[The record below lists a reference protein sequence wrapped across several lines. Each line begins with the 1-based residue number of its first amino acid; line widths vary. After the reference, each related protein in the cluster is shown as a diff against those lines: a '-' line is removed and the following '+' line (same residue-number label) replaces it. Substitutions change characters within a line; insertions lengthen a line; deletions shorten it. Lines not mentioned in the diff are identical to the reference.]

1 MADGIDLGVSGLA
14 SGFDWRALVDQ
25 LADVERAP
33 QKRMLLDQQTIQDRR
48 SAYSAIS
55 TQLSVL
61 RNRVTDL
68 TSSSLY
74 DSRQARVS
82 DTALASATVKDGAAL
97 GTYAFHVTQLAT
109 AAVRQGTSNIG
120 ARLAS
125 SSDVSGVTLSSAAFP
140 VAIKAGTL
148 TVNGEQITI
157 ATTDKLSE
165 VFTKIADA
173 TGNDITASYN
183 ATTDRISLTSASN
196 AEIVLGSATDTSNFF
211 QAARLANN
219 GTDTV
224 TSSGTLGSVRTSAK
238 LTEANLSTAISDGGA
253 GAGKF
258 KINGVEIS
266 FASTDTIAGVVK
278 RINDSKA
285 GVSASYDTANDRF
298 LLTNKATGDIGMAL
312 EDVTGNFLSA
322 TGLSG
327 GSLTRGRDLLYTV
340 NGGGENA
347 SHSNTVTED
356 NSGITGLSV
365 TVQDDADFTVTVGS
379 DTGKIRKAITDFVDD
394 YNRVQ
399 ALIETN
405 TASTTDAKG
414 VVKAGTLA
422 SESDAFSIATDLRRL
437 VMTSEGSLS
446 GTFKRLE
453 SLGIDGN
460 GNNNT
465 LKVTSD
471 AKLDEALATNLTDIR
486 EFFVN
491 ETDGFATKFD
501 DYLESMVGDDGRMEE
516 KENNLDLQIAE
527 LSTQMTTQERLV
539 VDSRQRM
546 IDQFVSMERAQLQ
559 INQQLQFLQ
568 KRFG

>member
-33 QKRMLLDQQTIQDRR
+33 QKRLLLDQQSIQDRR
-48 SAYSAIS
+48 SAYSSIS

-68 TSSSLY
+68 ASSTLY

-109 AAVRQGTSNIG
+109 AAVRQGTSNVG

-183 ATTDRISLTSASN
+183 ASTDRISLTSASN

-224 TSSGTLGSVRTSAK
+224 TSSSNLGSVRTSAK
-238 LTEANLSTAISDGGA
+238 LSEANLSTVISDGGA

-258 KINGVEIS
+258 KVNGVEIS
-266 FASTDTIAGVVK
+266 FDSTDTIAGVLK

-322 TGLSG
+322 TGLAG
-327 GSLTRGRDLLYTV
+327 GSLTHGRDLLYTV
-340 NGGGENA
+340 NGGGQIA
-347 SHSNTVTED
+347 SHSNTITED
-356 NSGITGLSV
+356 NSGLTGLSV

-399 ALIETN
+399 ALVETN

-422 SESDAFSIATDLRRL
+422 SESDAFSIASDLRRL
-437 VMTSEGSLS
+437 VMASESSLS

-460 GNNNT
+460 GNNNN

-501 DYLESMVGDDGRMEE
+501 DYLESMVGDDGRLEK

-527 LSTQMTTQERLV
+527 LSNQMTTQERLV
-539 VDSRQRM
+539 LDSRQRM
-546 IDQFVSMERAQLQ
+546 INQFVSMEKAQLQ

>member
-25 LADVERAP
+25 LSDVERAP
-33 QKRMLLDQQTIQDRR
+33 QKRLLLDQQLIQDRR
-48 SAYSAIS
+48 SAYSSIS

-68 TSSSLY
+68 ASSALY

-82 DTALASATVKDGAAL
+82 DTALASATVKDAAAL

-140 VAIKAGTL
+140 VTIKAGTL

-165 VFTKIADA
+165 VFAKIADA

-196 AEIVLGSATDTSNFF
+196 AEIVLGSATDTSNFL

-219 GTDTV
+219 GTDTI
-224 TSSGTLGSVRTSAK
+224 TSSGNLGSVRTTAK
-238 LTEANLSTAISDGGA
+238 LTEANVSTAISDGGA

-266 FASTDTIAGVVK
+266 FASTDTIAGVLK

-298 LLTNKATGDIGMAL
+298 LLTNKSTGDIGMAL

-340 NGGGENA
+340 NGGGQIA
-347 SHSNTVTED
+347 SHSNTITDD

-422 SESDAFSIATDLRRL
+422 SESDAFSIASDLRRL
-437 VMTSEGSLS
+437 VMASEGSLS

-460 GNNNT
+460 GNNNN
-465 LKVTSD
+465 LKVASD
-471 AKLDEALATNLTDIR
+471 TKLDEALATNLTDIR

-501 DYLESMVGDDGRMEE
+501 DYLESMVGDDGRMEK

-527 LSTQMTTQERLV
+527 LSNQMTTQERLV
-539 VDSRQRM
+539 LDSRQRM
-546 IDQFVSMERAQLQ
+546 INQFVSMETAQQ
-559 INQQLQFLQ
+559 KINQQLEFLQ